1 MGIRKISARRLSIC
15 ISKPLFLGLLL
26 IIPRLVLPVSAANVQ
41 ITVIQSNSNAYFE
54 KTNQSLIRQLGDTF
68 QVTVIN
74 ADTIDKQRRTL
85 QSSDIIIT
93 LGIDAA
99 LKIAKKYDTK
109 NIVSAYVTLNQ
120 QQRHQTKLDNHNIVL
135 LDQPLSRY
143 LAFTALML
151 QPRSAGIICSKKLT
165 LNKKQQD
172 ILRKFDLNLQQ
183 YEFQKKSNLLTMVRQ
198 LLKNNDAHLLL
209 PDDNVYNPNTLKG
222 ILLTSYRSRKPVISY
237 SPSHVKAGALAS
249 IFSSPSDIG
258 SQLASVIRRLTDNP
272 AQTKP
277 LLKFAQ
283 FFSIA
288 VNRRV
293 AHALGIKLPDNVKI
307 TERLNELP

>member
-1 MGIRKISARRLSIC
+1 MAIRETSARRLTIC
-15 ISKPLFLGLLL
+15 ISKSQFLGLLL
-26 IIPRLVLPVSAANVQ
+26 VVLSILPVSAANVQ
-41 ITVIQSNSNAYFE
+41 ITVVQSNNNSYFE
-54 KTNQSLIRQLGDTF
+54 KTNQSLTRELGDTF
-68 QVTVIN
+68 QVSVIN
-74 ADTIDKQRRTL
+74 ADTVDTQHQKL
-85 QSSDIIIT
+85 QAADIIIT

-99 LKIAKKYDTK
+99 LKIAKKYHTRT
-109 NIVSAYVTLNQ
+109 IVSAYITSNQ
-120 QQRHQTKLDNHNIVL
+120 QKRYQAKLDNHNLVL

-151 QPRSAGIICSKKLT
+151 RPRSAGIITSKKLT
-165 LNKKQQD
+165 LNKKQRD
-172 ILRKFDLNLQQ
+172 TLKTFDLNLQR
-183 YEFQKKSNLLTMVRQ
+183 YEFQKQANLLTMVRQ
-198 LLKNNDAHLLL
+198 LLKNNDAYLLL

-272 AQTKP
+272 TQTNP
-277 LLKFAQ
+277 FIEFAQ

-288 VNRRV
+288 VNSRV
-293 AHALGIKLPDNVKI
+293 AHALGIKLPDNTKV
-307 TERLNELP
+307 TDRLNEFP